1 MSLKRRTAVLWA
13 IAAGAV
19 TLGAGAQTWIQAT
32 GLSGL
37 PGTVVTTSGNQ
48 AAAVVPAMALVGMAS
63 GIALSMAR
71 RVGRVVTS
79 VLLVLAGVA
88 TGWASVN
95 AALAPADAARAQVS
109 AATGTT
115 ADAGAY
121 AVTAWPWVTLAAGVL
136 LAACGI
142 AVLVAGRGWRD
153 NRRYDTRA
161 TASGT
166 SATTG
171 TVTGPATT
179 AGPGAGAG
187 PGATGPVDEIDA
199 WDDLTRGEDP
209 T

>member
-1 MSLKRRTAVLWA
+1 MSFKRRTAVLWA
-13 IAAGAV
+13 IGTGAV
-19 TLGAGAQTWIQAT
+19 ILVAGAQTWIQST
-32 GLSGL
+32 GLAGV
-37 PGTVVTTSGNQ
+37 PGATVTTSGNQ

-71 RVGRVVTS
+71 RLGRVVTS
-79 VLLVLAGVA
+79 VLLVLAGVV
-88 TGWASVN
+88 TGWSSVD
-95 AALAPADAARAQVS
+95 ATLRPADAARAQVS

-115 ADAGAY
+115 ADAAAY

-161 TASGT
+161 TGT
-166 SATTG
+166 GTTTTAATAGTG
-171 TVTGPATT
+171 TV
-179 AGPGAGAG
+179 AGPGTG
-187 PGATGPVDEIDA
+187 GPVDEIDA
-199 WDDLTRGEDP
+199 WDELSRGEDP

>member
-1 MSLKRRTAVLWA
+1 MSFKRRTAVLWA
-13 IAAGAV
+13 IGTGAV
-19 TLGAGAQTWIQAT
+19 ILGAGAQTWIQST
-32 GLSGL
+32 GLAGV
-37 PGTVVTTSGNQ
+37 PGATVTTSGNQ

-71 RVGRVVTS
+71 RLGRVVTS
-79 VLLVLAGVA
+79 VLLVLAGVV
-88 TGWASVN
+88 TGWSSVD
-95 AALAPADAARAQVS
+95 ATLRPADAARAQVS

-161 TASGT
+161 TGT
-166 SATTG
+166 GTTTTAATAGTG
-171 TVTGPATT
+171 TV
-179 AGPGAGAG
+179 AGPGTG
-187 PGATGPVDEIDA
+187 GPVDEIDA
-199 WDDLTRGEDP
+199 WDELSRGEDP

>member
-1 MSLKRRTAVLWA
+1 VNLRRRTAVLWA

-19 TLGAGAQTWIQAT
+19 VLGAGAQTWIQAT

-79 VLLVLAGVA
+79 VLLVLSGVA
-88 TGWASVN
+88 TGWASVH

-121 AVTAWPWVTLAAGVL
+121 AVTAWPWVTLGAGVL

-142 AVLVAGRGWRD
+142 AVLVVGRGWRD

-161 TASGT
+161 AASGA
-166 SATTG
+166 SAT
-171 TVTGPATT
+171 AAST
-179 AGPGAGAG
+179 AGPDAGAGAG
-187 PGATGPVDEIDA
+187 SGAPGPVDEIDA
-199 WDDLTRGEDP
+199 WDELTRGEDP

>member
-1 MSLKRRTAVLWA
+1 MNLRRRTAVLWA
-13 IAAGAV
+13 IAAGTV
-19 TLGAGAQTWIQAT
+19 VLGAGAQTWIQAT
-32 GLSGL
+32 GLTGL

-71 RVGRVVTS
+71 RVGRVVTAG
-79 VLLVLAGVA
+79 LLLLAGVV
-88 TGWASVN
+88 TGWASVH
-95 AALAPADAARAQVS
+95 AALSPADAARAQVS

-153 NRRYDTRA
+153 SRRYDTRA
-161 TASGT
+161 TASGAST
-166 SATTG
+166 AANAAP
-171 TVTGPATT
+171 GPA
-179 AGPGAGAG
+179 AGGAGAG
-187 PGATGPVDEIDA
+187 AGPVDEIDA
-199 WDDLTRGEDP
+199 WDDLSRGEDP